1 MTDERPSTWRPGRME
16 SDPARLVALDVLEQ
30 VRDGAFANI
39 ALPATLKRANLS
51 GKGRGFATNLTYGTL
66 RMQGRWDAI
75 IRMCVQGRPFE
86 EIDPL
91 VIDILR
97 LGAHQIQGLDV
108 AIHAAMNE
116 TVNLARNEVGSGAS
130 GFVNAV
136 MHRISER
143 TAAEWDEVLAAE
155 LADQGPKAV
164 LAAQTSHPEW
174 ILDVYEKSLVA
185 SGRTVAD
192 LGDVLAA
199 NNEPARVA
207 IAPRAVSRET
217 VMNDAREARA
227 TPLDGVLMPDAIVL
241 ERGNPGRMQSI
252 RDQSAGVQDEGSQ
265 LVAHLLAGAPLEG
278 RDEEW
283 LDMCAGPGGK
293 TATIAGLVQGRNV
306 RVFANELHDH
316 RLDLVANAVAPFGDA
331 VALREGDGRTLA
343 REEPNRF
350 DRVLVD
356 APCSGIG
363 SLRRRPEA
371 RWRKTPGDAEGM
383 MELQAGL
390 LAAAI
395 DAARPG
401 GLICYSTCSPD
412 VRETL
417 DIVNQFTDRVD
428 VLDTV
433 DVARTMVIPGS
444 LDTISGPYLQLWPDE
459 HDTDAMFAALLI
471 KK

>member
-1 MTDERPSTWRPGRME
+1 MTDRPTNWRPGRME

-30 VRDGAFANI
+30 VRDGAYANI
-39 ALPATLKRANLS
+39 ALPATLQKAGLTGR
-51 GKGRGFATNLTYGTL
+51 GRGFATNLTYGTL
-66 RMQGRWDAI
+66 RMMGRWDAI
-75 IRMCVQGRPFE
+75 IERCVQGRPFD

-91 VIDILR
+91 VVDILR

-116 TVNLARNEVGSGAS
+116 TVNLARNEAGSGAS

-143 TAAEWDEVLAAE
+143 TAAEWDDILAEELAA
-155 LADQGPKAV
+155 QGPRAV

-174 ILDVYEKSLVA
+174 ILEVYEKSLEA
-185 SGRTVAD
+185 SGRRVED

-217 VMNDAREARA
+217 VVRDAEDARA
-227 TPLDGVLMPDAIVL
+227 TPTEGSLLEEAVVL

-252 RDQSAGVQDEGSQ
+252 RDHSAGVQDEGSQ
-265 LVAHLLAGAPLEG
+265 LVAHLVAKAPLEG
-278 RDEEW
+278 RDTEW

-293 TATIAGLVQGRNV
+293 AATMAALADPSVTI
-306 RVFANELHDH
+306 FANELHDH
-316 RLDLVANAVAPFGDA
+316 RLDLVANAVEPFGDA
-331 VALREGDGRTLA
+331 VVLREGDA
-343 REEPNRF
+343 RSLNEPNRF

-356 APCSGIG
+356 VPCSGLG

-371 RWRKTPGDAEGM
+371 RWRKTSEDAEGM
-383 MELQAGL
+383 TDLQVGL
-390 LAAAI
+390 LEAAI
-395 DAARPG
+395 DSARPG
-401 GLICYSTCSPD
+401 GLVCYSTCSPD
-412 VRETL
+412 VRETRE
-417 DIVNQFTDRVD
+417 IVDRFTDRVE
-428 VLDTV
+428 VLDAV
-433 DVARTMVIPGS
+433 EIARSIARPGS
-444 LDTISGPYLQLWPDE
+444 LDTVRGPYLQLWPDE
-459 HDTDAMFAALLI
+459 HDTDAMFAAILV

>member
-1 MTDERPSTWRPGRME
+1 MQ
-16 SDPARLVALDVLEQ
+16 SDPARLVALDVLDQ
-30 VRDGAFANI
+30 VRNGAFANI
-39 ALPATLKRANLS
+39 ALPATLKRTDLT
-51 GKGRGFATNLTYGTL
+51 GRGRGFATNLTYGTL

-75 IRMCVQGRPFE
+75 IERCVQGRPFS

-91 VIDILR
+91 IIDILR

-108 AIHAAMNE
+108 PIHAAMNE

-143 TAAEWDEVLAAE
+143 TAAEWDEVLARDLAE
-155 LADQGPKAV
+155 QGPRAV

-174 ILDVYEKSLVA
+174 ILEVYETSLAA
-185 SGRTVAD
+185 SGRNVAD

-207 IAPRAVSRET
+207 IAPRAVSRD
-217 VMNDAREARA
+217 VVVRDAEEIRA
-227 TPLDGVLMPDAIVL
+227 SPLDGTLLTDAVVLG
-241 ERGNPGRMQSI
+241 RGNPGRMQSI
-252 RDQSAGVQDEGSQ
+252 RDQTAGVQDEGSQ
-265 LVAHLLAGAPLEG
+265 LVAHLFAKAHIDG
-278 RDEEW
+278 RDREW

-293 TATIAGLVQGRNV
+293 TATLAGLTADRDVTI
-306 RVFANELHDH
+306 FANELHDH

-331 VALREGDGRTLA
+331 VVLREGDGRTLA
-343 REEPNRF
+343 REEPGRF

-371 RWRKTPGDAEGM
+371 RWRKTDDDAVGM
-383 MELQAGL
+383 MDLQAGL
-390 LAAAI
+390 LQAAV
-395 DAARPG
+395 DVARPG

-412 VRETL
+412 IRETR
-417 DIVNQFTDRVD
+417 DIVDRVTD
-428 VLDTV
+428 QVNVLDTV
-433 DVARTMVIPGS
+433 SLARGIARPGT
-444 LDTISGPYLQLWPDE
+444 LDSISGPYLQLWSDE
-459 HDTDAMFAALLI
+459 HDTDAMFAALLV

>member
-1 MTDERPSTWRPGRME
+1 ME

-39 ALPATLKRANLS
+39 ALPATLKRANLT
-51 GKGRGFATNLTYGTL
+51 GRGRGFATNLTYGTL
-66 RMQGRWDAI
+66 RMMGRWDAI
-75 IRMCVQGRPFE
+75 IERCVQGRPFE

-91 VIDILR
+91 VVDILR
-97 LGAHQIQGLDV
+97 LGAHQLQELDV

-116 TVNLARNEVGSGAS
+116 TVNLARNEAGSGAS

-143 TAAEWDEVLAAE
+143 TPAQWDEVLEKE
-155 LADQGPKAV
+155 LAPQGRKAV
-164 LAAQTSHPEW
+164 LSAQTSHPQW
-174 ILDVYEKSLVA
+174 ILDVYETSLEA
-185 SGRTVAD
+185 SGRRVED
-192 LGDVLAA
+192 LGDLLAA

-207 IAPRAVSRET
+207 IAPRAVTRDV
-217 VMNDAREARA
+217 VMRDAEEARA
-227 TPLDGVLMPDAIVL
+227 VPTDGVLLPDAVVL

-265 LVAHLLAGAPLEG
+265 LVAHLVVKAPLEG
-278 RDEEW
+278 PDRDW

-293 TATIAGLVQGRNV
+293 TATMAALAADRDVMI
-306 RVFANELHDH
+306 FANELHDH
-316 RLDLVANAVAPFGDA
+316 RLDLVANAVAPFGDS
-331 VALREGDGRTLA
+331 VVLREGDGRDLG
-343 REEPNRF
+343 REEAGRF

-356 APCSGIG
+356 VPCSGIG

-371 RWRKTPGDAEGM
+371 RWRKTDEDAEGM
-383 MELQAGL
+383 RELQIGL
-390 LAAAI
+390 LEAAI

-401 GLICYSTCSPD
+401 GLVCYSTCSPD
-412 VRETL
+412 VRETR
-417 DIVNQFTDRVD
+417 DIVDRFTDRVE

-433 DVARTMVIPGS
+433 ALARDIVVPGAVDS
-444 LDTISGPYLQLWPDE
+444 LAGPYLQLWPDL

>member
-1 MTDERPSTWRPGRME
+1 MTDRPTNWRPGRME

-30 VRDGAFANI
+30 VRDGAYANI
-39 ALPATLKRANLS
+39 ALPATLQKAGLTGR
-51 GKGRGFATNLTYGTL
+51 GRGFATNLTYGTL
-66 RMQGRWDAI
+66 RMMGRWDAI
-75 IRMCVQGRPFE
+75 IERCVQGRPFD

-91 VIDILR
+91 VVDILR

-116 TVNLARNEVGSGAS
+116 TVNLARNEAGSGAS

-143 TAAEWDEVLAAE
+143 TAAEWDDILAKELAA
-155 LADQGPKAV
+155 QGPRAV

-174 ILDVYEKSLVA
+174 ILEVYEKSLEA
-185 SGRTVAD
+185 SGRRVED

-217 VMNDAREARA
+217 VVRDAEDARA
-227 TPLDGVLMPDAIVL
+227 TPTEGSLLEEAVVL

-252 RDQSAGVQDEGSQ
+252 RDHSAGVQDEGSQ
-265 LVAHLLAGAPLEG
+265 LVAHLVAKAPLEG
-278 RDEEW
+278 RDTEW

-293 TATIAGLVQGRNV
+293 AATMVALADPSVTI
-306 RVFANELHDH
+306 FANELHDH
-316 RLDLVANAVAPFGDA
+316 RLDLVANAVEPFGDA
-331 VALREGDGRTLA
+331 VVLREGDA
-343 REEPNRF
+343 RSLNEPNRF

-356 APCSGIG
+356 VPCSGLG

-371 RWRKTPGDAEGM
+371 RWRKTSEDAEGM
-383 MELQAGL
+383 TDLQVGL
-390 LAAAI
+390 LEAAI
-395 DAARPG
+395 DSARPG
-401 GLICYSTCSPD
+401 GLVCYSTCSPD
-412 VRETL
+412 VRETRE
-417 DIVNQFTDRVD
+417 IVDRFTDRVE
-428 VLDTV
+428 VLDAV
-433 DVARTMVIPGS
+433 EIARSIARPGS
-444 LDTISGPYLQLWPDE
+444 LDTVRGPYLQLWPDE
-459 HDTDAMFAALLI
+459 HDTDAMFAAILV

>member
-1 MTDERPSTWRPGRME
+1 ME

-39 ALPATLKRANLS
+39 ALPATLKRANIS

-75 IRMCVQGRPFE
+75 IERCVQGRPFD

-97 LGAHQIQGLDV
+97 LGAHQIHGLDV

-116 TVNLARNEVGSGAS
+116 TVNLARNEAGSGAS

-143 TAAEWDEVLAAE
+143 TAAEWDEVLATD
-155 LADQGPKAV
+155 LADKGPKAV

-174 ILDVYEKSLVA
+174 ILDVYEKSLEA
-185 SGRTVAD
+185 SGRNVED

-199 NNEPARVA
+199 NNEPARIA
-207 IAPRAVSRET
+207 IAPRAVSRDIVVQDVED
-217 VMNDAREARA
+217 MRA
-227 TPLDGVLMPDAIVL
+227 TALDGTLLPDAVVL
-241 ERGNPGRMQSI
+241 NRGNPGRMQSI

-265 LVAHLLAGAPLEG
+265 LVAHLVAKAPLQG
-278 RDEEW
+278 ADKDW

-293 TATIAGLVQGRNV
+293 TALLASLSADRDVTI
-306 RVFANELHDH
+306 FANELHGH
-316 RLDLVANAVAPFGDA
+316 RLDLVAKAVAPFEES
-331 VALREGDGRTLA
+331 VVLREGDGRTLA
-343 REEPNRF
+343 AEEPDRF

-356 APCSGIG
+356 VPCSGIG

-371 RWRKTPGDAEGM
+371 RWRKTDDDAEGM
-383 MELQAGL
+383 TELQAGL
-390 LAAAI
+390 LQAAI
-395 DAARPG
+395 KAARPG

-412 VRETL
+412 LRETR
-417 DIVNQFTDRVD
+417 DIVERFKDEVE

-433 DVARTMVIPGS
+433 SIARGIAKVGS
-444 LDTISGPYLQLWPDE
+444 LDSITGPYLQLWSDE
-459 HDTDAMFAALLI
+459 HDTDAMFAALLV

>member
-1 MTDERPSTWRPGRME
+1 MTERPTNWRPGRME

-75 IRMCVQGRPFE
+75 IERCVQGRPFA

-97 LGAHQIQGLDV
+97 LGAHQIHGLDV

-143 TAAEWDEVLAAE
+143 TPAEWDAILAE
-155 LADQGPKAV
+155 DLADRGPKAV

-174 ILDVYEKSLVA
+174 ILGVYETSLEA
-185 SGRTVAD
+185 SGRPVDD

-207 IAPRAVSRET
+207 IAPRAVSRDT
-217 VMNDAREARA
+217 VIRDAEDMRA
-227 TPLDGVLMPDAIVL
+227 TALDGTLLPEAVILG
-241 ERGNPGRMQSI
+241 RGNPGRMQCI

-265 LVAHLLAGAPLEG
+265 LVAHLVAKAPLEG
-278 RDEEW
+278 TDRDW

-293 TATIAGLVQGRNV
+293 TATLASLAPADVTI
-306 RVFANELHDH
+306 FANELHSH
-316 RLDLVANAVAPFGDA
+316 RLDLVANAVAPFGDS
-331 VALREGDGRTLA
+331 VVLREGDGRSLA
-343 REEPNRF
+343 DEEPNRF

-356 APCSGIG
+356 VPCSGIG

-371 RWRKTPGDAEGM
+371 RWRKTEDDAAGM
-383 MELQAGL
+383 TDLQVGL
-390 LAAAI
+390 LEAAI
-395 DAARPG
+395 EAARPG

-412 VRETL
+412 VRETRE
-417 DIVNQFTDRVD
+417 IVDRVAD
-428 VLDTV
+428 RVEVLDTV
-433 DVARTMVIPGS
+433 SLALGIAKAGS
-444 LDTISGPYLQLWPDE
+444 LDSITGPHLQLWSDE
-459 HDTDAMFAALLI
+459 HDTDAMFAALLV